1 MREATPMDFQLNRE
15 QKMIVKNVKEFMRK
29 EVAPIAEELDRDGNF
44 PENIWRAF
52 GELGL
57 LGIGIPEEYGG
68 SGMDKFTFTL
78 VAEQIARVCPGL
90 SLSYVAHSNL
100 CAHNIEHNACEE
112 IKHKYLPGLCN
123 GDMIGCLGITE
134 PNAGSD
140 AVGIQTTAVRDNDH
154 FVLNGSKM
162 FITNAPVADIAL
174 VYVKTDM
181 DRRARGIT
189 AIIVEK
195 GTPGFSV
202 APKMEKM
209 GNRCSPTSELIFN
222 DCRVPVGNVVGEIN
236 NGINVLMTG
245 LDTERVAV
253 AGLALGIGETAM
265 ELGLKY
271 AKARHQFNQPISEFQ
286 MVKAKLANMYTE
298 IEAARGLIYRA
309 ARLADQSDRGGKGTE
324 IHKLA
329 AAAILYTGEAVS
341 RATDVSLQIHGGYG
355 YIAEYPINRF
365 YRDAKLFEIG
375 AGTSDIR
382 RLVVS
387 EELIKKGAGYL

>member
-1 MREATPMDFQLNRE
+1 MDFELSRE

-29 EVAPIAEELDRDGNF
+29 EVGPIAEELDRDGYF

-52 GELGL
+52 GELGF
-57 LGIGIPEEYGG
+57 LGIGIPEKYGG
-68 SGMDKFTFTL
+68 SGMDKFTFAL

-90 SLSYVAHSNL
+90 ALSYVAHANL
-100 CAHNIEHNACEE
+100 CAHNIEHNASEA
-112 IKHKYLPGLCN
+112 IKYKYLPGLCD
-123 GDMIGCLGITE
+123 GTLMGCLGITE

-140 AVGIQTTAVRDNDH
+140 AVGIQTTAARDKDH
-154 FVLNGSKM
+154 FILNGSKM

-174 VYVKTDM
+174 VYTKTDM
-181 DRRARGIT
+181 EKRARGIT

-195 GTPGFSV
+195 GTPGFSTG
-202 APKMEKM
+202 PKMDKM
-209 GNRCSPTSELIFN
+209 GNRCSPTGELIFN
-222 DCRVPVGNVVGEIN
+222 DCKVPAENVVGDIN
-236 NGINVLMTG
+236 RGINVLMTG

-253 AGLALGIGETAM
+253 AGLALGIGETAL
-265 ELGLKY
+265 ELGLSY
-271 AKARHQFNQPISEFQ
+271 AKNRHQFNRPISDFQ

-298 IEAARGLIYRA
+298 IEAARGLVYRA
-309 ARLADQSDRGGKGTE
+309 ARLADQSERGGKGTE

-329 AAAILYTGEAVS
+329 AAAILFTGEAVS
-341 RATDVSLQIHGGYG
+341 RATDISLQLHGGYG
-355 YIAEYPINRF
+355 YTTEYSINRF

-387 EELIKKGAGYL
+387 EELIKKGTGYL